1 MNSKITRNNLGNT
14 SDLLEVPLRN
24 LKIQNDDFRT
34 WNLTKSSIY
43 NYDLNLVQ
51 DCHIYRL

>member
-1 MNSKITRNNLGNT
+1 MNSKITKNNLGNT

-34 WNLTKSSIY
+34 
-43 NYDLNLVQ
+43 
-51 DCHIYRL
+51 